1 MRHVALTTV
10 AAFTALVA
18 IVACEEQAPDRTLTA
33 PDVSFAKGIGGACDD
48 GRARLIGTQQA
59 DIWARPALDSAQ
71 NRFDLVKA
79 ACIGTPTSTTKSLML
94 DYIEWTI
101 DNRLARKAGATDA
114 MLIAHWNT
122 VFPYAGYT
130 GTDQP
135 TNVPASLFTD
145 GAVGVIDW
153 TETGEVEIPNK
164 AALTSYPQDA
174 NGDQRD
180 HLFVIYPI
188 AANCLTGTNLQ
199 QSGPCFEFGSF
210 PHVVPKFSPKVK
222 VGICQPHDA
231 TPLSVP
237 ALGHLSPITKITED
251 GGTYPECV
259 ETASA
264 PAGSWND
271 GLGAI
276 VKRLAWHAK
285 RAVSP
290 APLYAVHGGLG
301 GLGDDIS
308 PHGAVDL
315 EVFRSTFT
323 NDVVGQAP
331 GAPETGSW
339 SIVTLTPP
347 GTILVQAS
355 LGQQAS
361 KLAVLN
367 QAGGNCKKN
376 CGGLYLRGNLE
387 TAGPAA
393 SDGVY
398 EAEFDALQAQTNMKE
413 AVFALRDTQDKDLAT
428 VTFAVRN
435 NVNLII
441 YNDKQSGAS
450 KVLGNWVQNVPVH
463 FNIQVDLNANTTTVW
478 IDNGATPA
486 FSGVPFV
493 NTTLSNPNFATI
505 SADFRGIDSGTMGW
519 DEITVVRLRD

>member
-18 IVACEEQAPDRTLTA
+18 IVACEEQAPDRSLTA
-33 PDVSFAKGIGGACDD
+33 PDVSFAKGIGGACDAA
-48 GRARLIGTQQA
+48 RARLIGAQQA
-59 DIWARPALDSAQ
+59 DLWERPALDNAQ
-71 NRFDLVKA
+71 NMFALVED
-79 ACIGTPTSTTKSLML
+79 ACTGTPTATTKSLML
-94 DYIEWTI
+94 DYIQWTI
-101 DNRLARKAGATDA
+101 DNRLPRRAGATDA

-130 GTDQP
+130 GIDQP
-135 TNVPASLFTD
+135 SNVPDSVFRV
-145 GAVGVIDW
+145 GAVGVIDY
-153 TETGEVEIPNK
+153 TDTGEVEIQDK

-188 AANCLTGTNLQ
+188 QANCLTGTNLQ

-231 TPLSVP
+231 TPLTIP

-285 RAVSP
+285 RAVTPTS
-290 APLYAVHGGLG
+290 LYAVHGGLG
-301 GLGDDIS
+301 GLGEDIS

-323 NDVVGQAP
+323 NDTVGQPP
-331 GAPETGSW
+331 GTPETGTW
-339 SIVTLTPP
+339 SIVTLTAP
-347 GTILVQAS
+347 GTILVQES

-367 QAGGNCKKN
+367 QAGGNCRKN
-376 CGGLYLRGNLE
+376 CGGLFLRGNLE
-387 TAGPAA
+387 TSGPAA

-413 AVFALRDTQDKDLAT
+413 AVFALRDSQGRDLAT

-450 KVLGNWVQNVPVH
+450 KVLGNWVQNVPRH
-463 FNIQVDLNANTTTVW
+463 FNIQVDLNADTTTVW

-486 FSGVPFV
+486 FSGVAFV
-493 NTTLSNPNFATI
+493 NTNATNFATI

-519 DEITVVRLRD
+519 DNITVARLRD